1 MDTLK
6 FPIFPVDG
14 ETFSYNNRIY
24 TFNQSESTWYAS
36 NVELPF
42 DPALVQIM
50 HYGSGIAIVTNKVDL
65 NNDILWAQIR
75 HVRDIKL
82 SELDWRYNRYHRLER
97 LGLDQID
104 DLNKLDEYS
113 QALADITKQPDPSN
127 IVWPSI

>member
-1 MDTLK
+1 
-6 FPIFPVDG
+6 
-14 ETFSYNNRIY
+14 
-24 TFNQSESTWYAS
+24 
-36 NVELPF
+36 
-42 DPALVQIM
+42 
-50 HYGSGIAIVTNKVDL
+50 VDL